1 MAYSD
6 NISRLSR
13 LTAILV
19 KLQAKN
25 SVSVEKLSEH
35 FEVSKRTIYR
45 DISSLEQ
52 AGVPIIQIEGKGYGL
67 MKGYRLPPIMFT
79 EEEANALIFGE
90 KMIAKTK
97 DESLIKEF
105 IKATDKIKSVLRSN
119 EKEKADFLANRTI
132 IGKNWQEERTSSYL
146 SDIQKALTNFQVI
159 QIEYRKEDATKN
171 STRKVEPFA
180 IYHNT
185 SENWVLI
192 AWCRLREEFRSFRI
206 DRIQKMTY
214 PLEKFVPHEMTLDEY
229 VEIQRKKHF
238 QKPVTKG

>member
-1 MAYSD
+1 M
-6 NISRLSR
+6 
-13 LTAILV
+13 
-19 KLQAKN
+19 
-25 SVSVEKLSEH
+25 E
-35 FEVSKRTIYR
+35 
-45 DISSLEQ
+45 
-52 AGVPIIQIEGKGYGL
+52 
-67 MKGYRLPPIMFT
+67 GYRLPPIMFT

-105 IKATDKIKSVLRSN
+105 IKATDKMKSVLRSS

-132 IGKNWQEERTSSYL
+132 IGKNWQEERTSIYL

-214 PLEKFVPHEMTLDEY
+214 PLEKFIPHKMTLDEY

-238 QKPVTKG
+238 QEPVTKG

>member
-6 NISRLSR
+6 NISRLPR
-13 LTAILV
+13 LIAILF
-19 KLQAKN
+19 KLQTKTY
-25 SVSVEKLSEH
+25 VTVEKLAEY
-35 FEVSKRTIYR
+35 FQVSRRTIYR
-45 DISSLEQ
+45 DMSSLEQ
-52 AGVPIIQIEGKGYGL
+52 AGIPIIQIDGKGYGL
-67 MKGYRLPPIMFT
+67 MDGYRLPPIMFT

-105 IKATDKIKSVLRSN
+105 NKATEKIKSVLRN
-119 EKEKADFLANRTI
+119 KEKEKADFLGNRTI
-132 IGKNWQEERTSSYL
+132 IGKNWQEEITSNYL

-159 QIEYRKEDATKN
+159 QIEYRKDGATEN
-171 STRKVEPFA
+171 SKRKVEPFA

-192 AWCRLREEFRSFRI
+192 AWCRLRKEFRSFRI
-206 DRIQKMTY
+206 DRIQKMSF
-214 PLEKFVPHEMTLDEY
+214 PLEKFEPHKMTLDEY

-238 QKPVTKG
+238 HEPVS